1 MDEIT
6 VQIIRDQPINVLII
20 EKDPIICNIQGN
32 VGSEGIVSVPPLGKL
47 KVKNLYVDPD
57 TGKLKVD
64 YDDGR

>member
-1 MDEIT
+1 M
-6 VQIIRDQPINVLII
+6 LII